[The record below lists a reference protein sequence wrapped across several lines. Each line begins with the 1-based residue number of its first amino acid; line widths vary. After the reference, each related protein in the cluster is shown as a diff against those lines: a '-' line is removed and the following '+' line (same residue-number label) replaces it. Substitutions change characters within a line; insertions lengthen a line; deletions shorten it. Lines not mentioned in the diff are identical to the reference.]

1 MRGGEISVGYFYA
14 LNAGKA
20 DCLVLQLPA
29 DGQTKTIVVDGG
41 SKEEHRRPLPL
52 FLKELGAP
60 QIDLMIL
67 THIHQDHVGF
77 LQDAAETF
85 FVQEA
90 VVPYPL
96 IPLTPKQL
104 EAFYSPKQASHLI
117 AYNALYHSLEKRCR
131 LHTVYPFT
139 GPRCYQFG
147 DYTLTCLF
155 PPPGAIS
162 PVWGAY
168 QKLTAPTPN
177 AQAIAQEAREQIN
190 ADSSIWLLEKENQ
203 ALLLLCGDGL
213 DISVAES
220 CLRHGVKQ
228 VDIIKLSH
236 HGRNDK
242 GRVYFRPETIQ
253 SLNPHTVVISADET
267 VTARYRSVFDAIAP
281 KARLLVT
288 CEAEQYHRLAV

>member
-1 MRGGEISVGYFYA
+1 
-14 LNAGKA
+14 
-20 DCLVLQLPA
+20 
-29 DGQTKTIVVDGG
+29 
-41 SKEEHRRPLPL
+41 
-52 FLKELGAP
+52 
-60 QIDLMIL
+60 
-67 THIHQDHVGF
+67 
-77 LQDAAETF
+77 
-85 FVQEA
+85 
-90 VVPYPL
+90 
-96 IPLTPKQL
+96 
-104 EAFYSPKQASHLI
+104 
-117 AYNALYHSLEKRCR
+117 
-131 LHTVYPFT
+131 
-139 GPRCYQFG
+139 FG

-190 ADSSIWLLEKENQ
+190 ADSSIWLLEKGSQ

-213 DISVAES
+213 DSNVAES

-228 VDIIKLSH
+228 VGIIKLSH

-242 GRVYFRPETIQ
+242 GKVYFRPETIQ

-288 CEAEQYHRLAV
+288 CEVEQYHRLAV